1 VHYRLSREPPARVA
15 DLACGPGWSSIAMA
29 RAYPLIRVEGYDLDP
44 DVIAAAQRNAEQ
56 AGLSGRVGF
65 AVTDASGP
73 DMTGR
78 FDW

>member
-1 VHYRLSREPPARVA
+1 
-15 DLACGPGWSSIAMA
+15 MA